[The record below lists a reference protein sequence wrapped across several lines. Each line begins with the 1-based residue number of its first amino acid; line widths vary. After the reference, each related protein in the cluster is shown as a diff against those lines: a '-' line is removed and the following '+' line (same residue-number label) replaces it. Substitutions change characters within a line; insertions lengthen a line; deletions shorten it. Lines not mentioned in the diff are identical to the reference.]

1 MGGYVSLDTVDD
13 LLKKVELRL
22 TMPMMFDSTYKPDSK
37 RVKHF
42 CDYCMELA
50 TELFEYSFL
59 VIPDNEV
66 VPPGKREKRAVDGKR
81 RTLVVLLCISCINVV
96 LLVF

>member
-1 MGGYVSLDTVDD
+1 MLQNTFGMYDD

-22 TMPMMFDSTYKPDSK
+22 TMPMVFDGTYKPDSK

-42 CDYCMELA
+42 CDYYTELA

>member
-50 TELFEYSFL
+50 TELFEYSFV
-59 VIPDNEV
+59 VIPDDEV
-66 VPPGKREKRAVDGKR
+66 VPPGKRENRMVAWKR
-81 RTLVVLLCISCINVV
+81 RTLIVLFCLSCINVV